1 MFSESITDVFDLR
14 MDNAETGMANV
25 NLVDKKYNA
34 EVMTEG
40 IGSKVV
46 ASNECIPYI
55 CFPDWLVIAKDCCS
69 SD

>member
-14 MDNAETGMANV
+14 MDNAETGMANA

-46 ASNECIPYI
+46 TSNECIPYM
-55 CFPDWLVIAKDCCS
+55 CFPDWLVTAKDCCS